1 MILFVSEQAM
11 TRLSVKDV
19 LQRYMDENLPD
30 YVGLDLVD
38 VNQKGKFGN
47 TPLDTAAVRGNL
59 EEVQA
64 LLDGGADPNIS
75 CEKGA
80 TPLHD
85 AVGQGHIEI
94 VRLLLKIG
102 ASPNIRSDFG
112 GTPLEWATRR
122 GLKEIAALFKAK

>member
-1 MILFVSEQAM
+1 MHGAGEAM
-11 TRLSVKDV
+11 TRLSAKDV

-64 LLDGGADPNIS
+64 LLEGGADPNIP

-85 AVGQGHIEI
+85 AVGQGHIEV
-94 VRLLLKIG
+94 VRLLLKSG

-122 GLKEIAALFKAK
+122 GLKEIASLFEAI

>member
-1 MILFVSEQAM
+1 
-11 TRLSVKDV
+11 
-19 LQRYMDENLPD
+19 MDENLPD
-30 YVGLDLVD
+30 YAGLDLVD
-38 VNQKGKFGN
+38 VNQKGVFGN

-64 LLDGGADPNIS
+64 LLEGGADPNIP

-85 AVGQGHIEI
+85 AVGQGHIEV
-94 VRLLLKIG
+94 VRLLLKSG
-102 ASPNIRSDFG
+102 ASPDIRSEFG

-122 GLKEIAALFKAK
+122 GLKEIAALFEANSKK